1 MPLHL
6 YMYNVALFVLCH
18 DDDDDND
25 YDYDYYYCYNY
36 NVFVCFDCCDG
47 SDPRQ
52 VTDRSSSS
60 QSVVEGATDATNQ
73 LSLQTVSVDDA
84 ELENLLCEAVANGNW
99 RFVCELLLLQFSSER
114 FLFSC
119 FLCLII
125 FHWFVCLCS
134 SGDNSGCDV
143 GIQGR
148 CWIDDDGDGD
158 DRHDNDGIIIL
169 CSAAIFCLLCSC
181 RSSPGSMSYSCWSP
195 D

>member
-1 MPLHL
+1 
-6 YMYNVALFVLCH
+6 MYNVALFVLCH

-84 ELENLLCEAVANGNW
+84 ELENLLCEAVANGN
-99 RFVCELLLLQFSSER
+99 
-114 FLFSC
+114 
-119 FLCLII
+119 
-125 FHWFVCLCS
+125 
-134 SGDNSGCDV
+134 
-143 GIQGR
+143 
-148 CWIDDDGDGD
+148 
-158 DRHDNDGIIIL
+158 
-169 CSAAIFCLLCSC
+169 
-181 RSSPGSMSYSCWSP
+181 
-195 D
+195 